1 MGPAPADAIQSYQ
14 RLVGRLIAVGLVRKR
29 HAGGAAGRA
38 GHPPGPQGY
47 GGQAAGRAVASCQA
61 SPAYLPVRQAGS
73 PAAAKA
79 IVKKPVAAYVE
90 KVYEE
95 GDFSQLG
102 IGT

>member
-1 MGPAPADAIQSYQ
+1 M
-14 RLVGRLIAVGLVRKR
+14 
-29 HAGGAAGRA
+29 
-38 GHPPGPQGY
+38 
-47 GGQAAGRAVASCQA
+47 ASCQA